1 MQTYNI
7 KVTGT
12 NLSPFDTLTA
22 CDVCDGGYIID
33 PMAAPLSFFYGL
45 SSHGGLNNFTLS
57 ATFSVLTQE
66 LSPQSLF
73 FKSDGRKVYVLGSIS
88 DRVYEYDL
96 STPWNLETATYAS
109 KFYSINSQETVPT
122 GLFFKDNGSVMYLL
136 GVNSDS
142 IYQYDLTTPW
152 DILSV
157 SYASKNYSV
166 AIEEDQP
173 RGLFFKN
180 DGSNAYVVG
189 DNTKKI
195 YQYSLL
201 TPWDIS
207 TASYTTKYFSVS
219 DQEISPNGLT
229 FKNDG
234 SKVYVVGLSGNV
246 FEYNLTTPWDI
257 STAYYDSHFFTSSS
271 FDGNVSIRD
280 IYFKNSGELLYLIKN
295 DSIEISQYSLLYN
308 WELPLSGMD
317 LYFDYDLNGA
327 DFHITYNDL
336 RNMVFKDS
344 GNYIF
349 CESDVIFDFSNFDQS
364 VSRIIKIIFD
374 PNNGDELQ
382 KITSHFYNG
391 SITYPVLS
399 SIKAT
404 YYPSDSFYTFYYPN
418 FIINYEDGNSIN
430 LTIPLTSVQC
440 GIFDSYKNRKIVESL
455 TYNEK
460 KSNILLFISDEVDNS
475 LYIGD
480 IYTRLPFILSA
491 NLPEKDTELPYLI
504 KPVPVGS
511 TIDSLDQVII
521 PIPKG
526 RKNPVIPPTLLYIYS
541 EYDGISITVNN
552 TFFNPS
558 DEFTLYCTTAP
569 STTIPNPT
577 GLVTLSDSFKINTFD
592 VNDLFPF
599 GTVFPP
605 IFPSSGCDNS
615 LILTTG
621 GAPYF
626 AGTGVTINVVAD
638 LNN

>member
-1 MQTYNI
+1 M
-7 KVTGT
+7 
-12 NLSPFDTLTA
+12 
-22 CDVCDGGYIID
+22 II
-33 PMAAPLSFFYGL
+33 LILEICFFG
-45 SSHGGLNNFTLS
+45 NNC
-57 ATFSVLTQE
+57 A
-66 LSPQSLF
+66 SL
-73 FKSDGRKVYVLGSIS
+73 
-88 DRVYEYDL
+88 
-96 STPWNLETATYAS
+96 
-109 KFYSINSQETVPT
+109 
-122 GLFFKDNGSVMYLL
+122 YLL
-136 GVNSDS
+136 KNNSNK
-142 IYQYDLTTPW
+142 IHQY
-152 DILSV
+152 V
-157 SYASKNYSV
+157 
-166 AIEEDQP
+166 IE
-173 RGLFFKN
+173 N
-180 DGSNAYVVG
+180 
-189 DNTKKI
+189 
-195 YQYSLL
+195 
-201 TPWDIS
+201 
-207 TASYTTKYFSVS
+207 
-219 DQEISPNGLT
+219 
-229 FKNDG
+229 
-234 SKVYVVGLSGNV
+234 
-246 FEYNLTTPWDI
+246 
-257 STAYYDSHFFTSSS
+257 
-271 FDGNVSIRD
+271 
-280 IYFKNSGELLYLIKN
+280 
-295 DSIEISQYSLLYN
+295 N
-308 WELPLSGMD
+308 WELPLYYQSLNLD
-317 LYFDYDLNGA
+317 NPWNDFNSWDDYLTWCDDCEPYDSNRIYGGS
-327 DFHITYNDL
+327 FYITYNDL
-336 RNMVFKDS
+336 RNMKFENY

-349 CESDVIFDFSNFDQS
+349 CESEVIFDFSNFDQS
-364 VSRIIKIIFD
+364 VSKIIKIIFD

-382 KITSHFYNG
+382 KMTSHFYNG

-526 RKNPVIPPTLLYIYS
+526 RKNPVIQPTLLYIYS

-558 DEFTLYCTTAP
+558 DEFTLYCTTP

-577 GLVTLSDSFKINTFD
+577 GLVTLSDSFKIITFNSD
-592 VNDLFPF
+592 ELYPF
-599 GTVFPP
+599 GAV
-605 IFPSSGCDNS
+605 FPSSGCDNS

>member
-45 SSHGGLNNFTLS
+45 SSHGGLNDFTLS

-180 DGSNAYVVG
+180 DGSNAYIVG
-189 DNTKKI
+189 DNNKKI
-195 YQYSLL
+195 YQYSLG

-207 TASYTTKYFSVS
+207 TASYSTKYFSVS
-219 DQEISPNGLT
+219 DQEMSPNGLT

-246 FEYNLTTPWDI
+246 FEYSLTNPWDI
-257 STAYYDSHFFTSSS
+257 STAYYDSRFFSSSS
-271 FDGNVSIRD
+271 FDGNVYIRD
-280 IYFKNSGELLYLIKN
+280 IYFKNSGESLYLIKN
-295 DSIEISQYSLLYN
+295 DSIEISQYSLVYN

-526 RKNPVIPPTLLYIYS
+526 RKNPVIPPTLIYIYS
-541 EYDGISITVNN
+541 EYDGISIVVNN

-558 DEFTLYCTTAP
+558 DEFTLYCTTTP

-599 GTVFPP
+599 GTVFP
-605 IFPSSGCDNS
+605 SSGCDNS

>member
-22 CDVCDGGYIID
+22 CDVCDGGYVID

-45 SSHGGLNNFTLS
+45 SSHGGLNDFTLS

-180 DGSNAYVVG
+180 DGSNAYIVG
-189 DNTKKI
+189 DNNKKI
-195 YQYSLL
+195 YQYSLG

-207 TASYTTKYFSVS
+207 TASYSTKYFSVS
-219 DQEISPNGLT
+219 DQEMSPNGLT

-246 FEYNLTTPWDI
+246 FEYSLTNPWDI
-257 STAYYDSHFFTSSS
+257 STAYYDSRFFSSSS
-271 FDGNVSIRD
+271 FDGNVYIRD
-280 IYFKNSGELLYLIKN
+280 IYFKNSGESLYLIKN
-295 DSIEISQYSLLYN
+295 DSIEISQYSLVYN

-526 RKNPVIPPTLLYIYS
+526 RKNPVIPPTLIYIYS
-541 EYDGISITVNN
+541 EYDGISIVVNN

-558 DEFTLYCTTAP
+558 DEFTLYCTTTP

-599 GTVFPP
+599 GTVFP
-605 IFPSSGCDNS
+605 SSGCDNS

>member
-7 KVTGT
+7 KVTDT

-22 CDVCDGGYIID
+22 CDVCDGGYVTD

-73 FKSDGRKVYVLGSIS
+73 FKSDGLKAYVLGSIS
-88 DRVYEYDL
+88 DRVDEYNL
-96 STPWNLETATYAS
+96 STPWNLNTTTYAS

-142 IYQYDLTTPW
+142 IYQYNLTTPW

-157 SYASKNYSV
+157 SYAFKNYSV

-180 DGSNAYVVG
+180 DGSNAYIVG
-189 DNTKKI
+189 DNNKKI
-195 YQYSLL
+195 YQYSLG

-207 TASYTTKYFSVS
+207 TASYSTKYFSVS
-219 DQEISPNGLT
+219 DQEMSPNGLT

-234 SKVYVVGLSGNV
+234 SKAYVVGLSGNV
-246 FEYNLTTPWDI
+246 FEYSLTIPWDI
-257 STAYYDSHFFTSSS
+257 STAFYDSRFFSSSS
-271 FDGNVSIRD
+271 FDGSVSIRD
-280 IYFKNSGELLYLIKN
+280 IYFKNSGELFYLIKN
-295 DSIEISQYSLLYN
+295 DSIEISQYGLLYN

-317 LYFDYDLNGA
+317 PYFDYSLNGGS
-327 DFHITYNDL
+327 FYITYNDL
-336 RNMVFKDS
+336 RNMKFENY

-349 CESDVIFDFSNFDQS
+349 CESEVIFDFSNFDQS

-374 PNNGDELQ
+374 PNNGGELQ

-430 LTIPLTSVQC
+430 LTIPLTSIQC

-460 KSNILLFISDEVDNS
+460 KSNILLFISDEIDNS

-491 NLPEKDTELPYLI
+491 NLPEKDTELPNLI

-511 TIDSLDQVII
+511 TLDSLDQAIT

-526 RKNPVIPPTLLYIYS
+526 RRNPVIPPNLVYIYS
-541 EYDGISITVNN
+541 EYDGISIVVNN

-558 DEFTLYCTTAP
+558 DEFTLLYCATR
-569 STTIPNPT
+569 STVLPNPT
-577 GLVTLSDSFKINTFD
+577 GLVTLSDSFKIITFNSD
-592 VNDLFPF
+592 ELYPF
-599 GTVFPP
+599 GTVFPY
-605 IFPSSGCDNS
+605 SDCDNS
-615 LILTTG
+615 LIINSG

-626 AGTGVTINVVAD
+626 AGTGVTINVVTD